1 MKLPGRNHRKT
12 NRHRQRA
19 HALEHLLAGLIR
31 KYGDEGQHV
40 LLDEETFVG
49 HYMISLSP
57 TPHGG
62 VLIELLDECSSC
74 GTGDGHAV

>member
-12 NRHRQRA
+12 NKHRQQA
-19 HALEHLLAGLIR
+19 HALQHLLAGLIR
-31 KYGDEGQHV
+31 KYGDEGKRV

-49 HYMISLSP
+49 DHTISLST
-57 TPHGG
+57 TPQGG

-74 GTGDGHAV
+74 SGAVGDDV